1 MKIKILLIGPLPPPI
16 TGQSIA
22 FSYLK
27 NLDDHDIKFI
37 VYNTNKYKLNLFNYL
52 DSILILPIIILFE
65 KFQKIYFIG
74 SRSRLGFLRQLPFLT
89 ISIYKKIK
97 IFNHLHGA
105 DFKPFYNNSGILK
118 GLIFLVY
125 SKVDTSIL
133 LLKEMEDQFIDFPN
147 MNLKI
152 IPNAMG
158 KDFEN
163 LKIKKPVKNRI
174 LYLSNILASKGILEF
189 MDAVA
194 IILSVNKEVEVNI
207 AGDFLKDHI
216 MSKNEIKKR
225 FFLIYNSLKLK
236 YNNRVSYLGVVSGKN
251 KVDILKSSSIFVLPS
266 YYPTEAFPISII
278 EAMAASNAIVTTNHN
293 YLKSIISE
301 ENGVIVNKKNSNEIY
316 LALRRLLNDDKKL
329 KKIQEVNYLK
339 SNSEYKLESH
349 INKIISSLNEEVS

>member
-22 FSYLK
+22 FSYLENLEYK
-27 NLDDHDIKFI
+27 NIKFI
-37 VYNTNKYKLNLFNYL
+37 IYNTNKYKLNLFNYL
-52 DSILILPIIILFE
+52 DSIVILPIIILFE

-74 SRSRLGFLRQLPFLT
+74 SRSNLGFLRQLPFLT
-89 ISIYKKIK
+89 ITINKKIN
-97 IFNHLHGA
+97 IINHLHGA
-105 DFKPFYNNSGILK
+105 DFKSFYNNSGILK
-118 GLIFLVY
+118 GLIFWVY
-125 SKVDTSIL
+125 SKIDTSIL
-133 LLKEMEDQFIDFPN
+133 LLEEMEDQFIDFPN

-189 MDAVA
+189 MNAVA
-194 IILSVNKEVEVNI
+194 KILSDNKEVEVNI
-207 AGDFLKDHI
+207 AGGFLKDHI

-236 YNNRVSYLGVVSGKN
+236 YNHRVSYLGVVSGKK
-251 KVDILKSSSIFVLPS
+251 KVDVLKSSSIFVLPS

-293 YLKSIISE
+293 YLKFIISE
-301 ENGVIVNKKNSNEIY
+301 ENGIIVNKKNSNEIY

-329 KKIQEVNYLK
+329 KQIQKLNYLK

-349 INKIISSLNEEVS
+349 INKVISSFNEEVS

>member
-22 FSYLK
+22 FSYLENLEYK
-27 NLDDHDIKFI
+27 NIKFI
-37 VYNTNKYKLNLFNYL
+37 IYNTNKYKLNLFNYL
-52 DSILILPIIILFE
+52 DSIVILPIIILFE

-74 SRSRLGFLRQLPFLT
+74 SRSNLGFLRQLPFLT
-89 ISIYKKIK
+89 ISINKKIN
-97 IFNHLHGA
+97 IINHLHGA
-105 DFKPFYNNSGILK
+105 DFKSFYNNSGILK
-118 GLIFLVY
+118 GLIFWVY
-125 SKVDTSIL
+125 SKIDTSIL
-133 LLKEMEDQFIDFPN
+133 LLEEMEDQFIDFPN

-189 MDAVA
+189 MNAVA
-194 IILSVNKEVEVNI
+194 KILSDNKEVEVNI
-207 AGDFLKDHI
+207 AGGFLKDHI

-236 YNNRVSYLGVVSGKN
+236 YNHRVSYLGVVSGKK
-251 KVDILKSSSIFVLPS
+251 KVDVLKSSSIFVLPS

-293 YLKSIISE
+293 YLKFIISE
-301 ENGVIVNKKNSNEIY
+301 ENGIIVNKKNSNEIY

-329 KKIQEVNYLK
+329 KQIQKLNYLGNR
-339 SNSEYKLESH
+339 NSD
-349 INKIISSLNEEVS
+349 I

>member
-22 FSYLK
+22 FSYLENLEYK
-27 NLDDHDIKFI
+27 NIKFI
-37 VYNTNKYKLNLFNYL
+37 IYNTNKYKLNLFNYL
-52 DSILILPIIILFE
+52 DSIVILPIIILFE

-74 SRSRLGFLRQLPFLT
+74 SRSNLGFLRQLPFLT
-89 ISIYKKIK
+89 ISINKKIN
-97 IFNHLHGA
+97 IINHLHGA
-105 DFKPFYNNSGILK
+105 DFKSFYNNSGILK
-118 GLIFLVY
+118 GLIFWVY
-125 SKVDTSIL
+125 SKIDTSIL
-133 LLKEMEDQFIDFPN
+133 LLEEMEDQFIDFPN

-189 MDAVA
+189 MNAVA
-194 IILSVNKEVEVNI
+194 KILSDNKEVEVNI
-207 AGDFLKDHI
+207 AGGFLKDHI

-236 YNNRVSYLGVVSGKN
+236 YNHRVSYLGVVSGKK
-251 KVDILKSSSIFVLPS
+251 KVDVLKSSSIFVLPS

-293 YLKSIISE
+293 YLKFIISE
-301 ENGVIVNKKNSNEIY
+301 ENGIIVNKKNSNEIY

-329 KKIQEVNYLK
+329 KQIQKLNYLK

-349 INKIISSLNEEVS
+349 INKIISSFNEEVS

>member
-22 FSYLK
+22 FSYLENLEYK
-27 NLDDHDIKFI
+27 NIKFI
-37 VYNTNKYKLNLFNYL
+37 IYNTNKYKLNLFNYL
-52 DSILILPIIILFE
+52 DSIVILPIIILFE

-74 SRSRLGFLRQLPFLT
+74 SRSNLGFLRQLPFLT
-89 ISIYKKIK
+89 ISINKKIN
-97 IFNHLHGA
+97 IINHLHGA
-105 DFKPFYNNSGILK
+105 DFKSFYNNSGILK
-118 GLIFLVY
+118 GLIFWVY
-125 SKVDTSIL
+125 SKIDTSIL
-133 LLKEMEDQFIDFPN
+133 LLEEMEDQFIDFPN

-189 MDAVA
+189 MNAVA
-194 IILSVNKEVEVNI
+194 KILSDNKEVEVNI
-207 AGDFLKDHI
+207 AGGFLKDHI

-236 YNNRVSYLGVVSGKN
+236 YNHRVSYLGVVSGKK
-251 KVDILKSSSIFVLPS
+251 KVDVLKSSSIFVLPS

-329 KKIQEVNYLK
+329 KQIQKLNYLK

-349 INKIISSLNEEVS
+349 INKIISSFNEEVS